1 MMRGDSMEKQ
11 TTQKR
16 NKAPVTLIVQREF
29 IGEKKLSEMMF
40 PIIYEDLR
48 KKIECRTLDNEI
60 KKQ

>member
-1 MMRGDSMEKQ
+1 MEKQ

-16 NKAPVTLIVQREF
+16 NKAPVTLVILREF
-29 IGEKKLSEMMF
+29 IGEVKLSEVMF

-48 KKIECRTLDNEI
+48 KKIEYRTLDNEI